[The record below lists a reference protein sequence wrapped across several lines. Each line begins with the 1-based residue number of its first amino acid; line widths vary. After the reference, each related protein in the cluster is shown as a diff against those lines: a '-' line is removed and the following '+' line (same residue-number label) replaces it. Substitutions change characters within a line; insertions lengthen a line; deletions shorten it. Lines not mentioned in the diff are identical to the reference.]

1 MKVLITGAT
10 GFIGTHL
17 CRHLLAL
24 GHEITAVTRTTE
36 PISAEPVPA
45 ERVPGSQ
52 TIVLPDI
59 TAVNPSH
66 LDGID
71 VVIHLAGVAHDYG
84 VDKSEFE
91 RVNVEGT
98 RQLVQC
104 CIAASVRKLVFLS
117 SVKAIAENSDSP
129 LTIDVLPAPQDDYGK
144 SKLAA
149 ENLLLEVSNAQSSIG
164 QPGRAFSRLEIL
176 IVRIPLVYGE
186 GVKGNVQSLVKLVRS
201 GIPLL
206 FGAIQN
212 KRSYLGI
219 QNLCDF
225 LANCVQQDTSEQCD
239 VGLNGSEQDNFQSG
253 IYHIADEASVSL
265 PTLIES
271 FARAM
276 GRTRKNHWFP
286 KFLIVSAGSILYG
299 RNRAISLFG
308 DLELHTAETFQK
320 AGWRPPYDLQRGLDE
335 MLRPPGH
342 GEESWYGKLSRK
354 AD

>member
-36 PISAEPVPA
+36 PISAES
-45 ERVPGSQ
+45 VPGSQ
-52 TIVLPDI
+52 TIVVPDI
-59 TAVNPSH
+59 TAINPSH
-66 LDGID
+66 LGGID

-84 VDKSEFE
+84 TEKSEFD

-98 RQLVQC
+98 RHLAQG
-104 CIAASVRKLVFLS
+104 CIAASVTKLVFLS

-129 LTIDVLPAPQDDYGK
+129 LRIDVLPAPQDDYGR
-144 SKLAA
+144 SKLEA
-149 ENLLLEVSNAQSSIG
+149 ENLLKAVSNAQSSSR
-164 QPGRAFSRLEIL
+164 QLPGSAFSRLEIL

-186 GVKGNVQSLVKLVRS
+186 GVKGNFQSLVKLVRS
-201 GIPLL
+201 GMPFL

-225 LANCVQQDTSEQCD
+225 LANCVPQDTSEQHE
-239 VGLNGSEQDNFQSG
+239 VGLDGSKQKNLPSG
-253 IYHIADEASVSL
+253 IYHVADEASVSL
-265 PTLIES
+265 ATLIES
-271 FARAM
+271 IALAM
-276 GRTRKNHWFP
+276 GRTRKNYWFP
-286 KFLIVSAGSILYG
+286 KFLIVFAGSVLYG
-299 RNRAISLFG
+299 RSRAISLFG
-308 DLELHTAETFQK
+308 DLELHTTETFKK
-320 AGWRPPYDLQRGLDE
+320 ADWRPPYDLQRGLDA
-335 MLRPPGH
+335 MLRPSGH
-342 GEESWYGKLSRK
+342 DEESWYGKLSRK